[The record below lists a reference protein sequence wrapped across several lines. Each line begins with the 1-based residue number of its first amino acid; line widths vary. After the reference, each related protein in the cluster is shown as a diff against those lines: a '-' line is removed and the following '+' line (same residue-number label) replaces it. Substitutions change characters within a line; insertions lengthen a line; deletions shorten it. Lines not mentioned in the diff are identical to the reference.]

1 MRILT
6 VNYEHPPLGGGAGL
20 ISARIGE
27 QLTVLGH
34 EVTII
39 TTRFGDLPLDSI
51 EKGVRIIRL
60 DAYRKQPY
68 KSNVFEMLSWI
79 KLTRRFALTYCL
91 ENKPD
96 IIFAHFAL
104 PGGAVA
110 RFLNKK
116 LQIPY
121 VVMSHGHDIP
131 WYFPRQMFFYHLVT
145 WPWIHKICRKSVTN
159 FVQTAYMKKNIDRF
173 TGHKNAAKNMVVPNG
188 CDTAM
193 FPIVYPD
200 KESTL
205 KILYGGRLVAQ
216 KDPFTFLKSLLI
228 LKNAALSF
236 QAIITGNGPLL
247 TSMQDFAKDN
257 HLADYIEF
265 TGWQSKEQMPAL
277 YAQSH
282 LFVLPSLA
290 EGMSVA
296 VLEAL
301 CSGLYVITTPVSGNT
316 EMITEGINGKFV
328 SLKNPEALAN
338 AILDFDQE
346 RKQEYPVK
354 KEVVEQFRKMND
366 WAVVAQNY
374 DEILNKVY
382 RNI

>member
-1 MRILT
+1 
-6 VNYEHPPLGGGAGL
+6 
-20 ISARIGE
+20 
-27 QLTVLGH
+27 
-34 EVTII
+34 
-39 TTRFGDLPLDSI
+39 
-51 EKGVRIIRL
+51 
-60 DAYRKQPY
+60 
-68 KSNVFEMLSWI
+68 
-79 KLTRRFALTYCL
+79 
-91 ENKPD
+91 
-96 IIFAHFAL
+96 
-104 PGGAVA
+104 
-110 RFLNKK
+110 
-116 LQIPY
+116 
-121 VVMSHGHDIP
+121 
-131 WYFPRQMFFYHLVT
+131 
-145 WPWIHKICRKSVTN
+145 
-159 FVQTAYMKKNIDRF
+159 
-173 TGHKNAAKNMVVPNG
+173 MVVPNG